1 MSCDCDWERLNINP
15 VGYTPTGREQH
26 EWYCSFCK
34 SRRVSSKYPYKRSV
48 EEDQYECIRP
58 TD

>member
-48 EEDQYECIRP
+48 EV
-58 TD
+58 TA